1 MILPDAPAGGRPAV
15 SGRVDP
21 TRDGLRA
28 AGNGRTVESMSD
40 TPTVALLGTGIMGA
54 GMARNLLAAGLPTR
68 VWNRSPG
75 KAAPLAEAGAE
86 VAASP
91 AEAVAGADI
100 VVTMLRDGDTVAEAM
115 AAAAPGLSAGQLWL
129 QTTTVGVEAAARL
142 AELASGHGLV
152 LVDAPVLGTRQPA
165 EQGQLLIFAAG
176 PAEARERSAPV
187 LDAVGR
193 KTVWLGDDPGAAS
206 ASRLKLVANSWVL
219 AITTATGEV
228 MAMAKALDVD
238 PQAFLDAIE
247 GGPLDSPY
255 LRAKSA
261 AILNDEWDPN
271 FTVSNAG
278 KDADLI
284 VAAGRSHGARLDIAE
299 AVAARMHRAAQLGHG
314 ERDMAAAYF
323 ASFD

>member
-1 MILPDAPAGGRPAV
+1 M
-15 SGRVDP
+15 
-21 TRDGLRA
+21 
-28 AGNGRTVESMSD
+28 NE

-68 VWNRSPG
+68 VWNRTPE

-86 VAASP
+86 VASTP
-91 AEAVAGADI
+91 ADAVAGADV
-100 VVTMLRDGDTVAEAM
+100 VVTMLRDGDTVADTIT
-115 AAAAPGLSAGQLWL
+115 AAAPGLAAGQLWL
-129 QTTTVGVEAAARL
+129 QTTTVGIEATARL
-142 AELASGHGLV
+142 AELATEHGLV

-176 PAEARERSAPV
+176 PEEARGRSAPV
-187 LDAVGR
+187 FDAVGR
-193 KTVWLGDDPGAAS
+193 KTVWLGDDPAAGA

-219 AITTATGEV
+219 AITSATGEA
-228 MAMAKALDVD
+228 MALAKALDVD
-238 PQAFLDAIE
+238 PQGFLDAIE
-247 GGPLDSPY
+247 GGPLDLPY

-261 AILNDEWDPN
+261 AILNGEWEPS

-284 VAAGRSHGARLDIAE
+284 VAAGRANGARLDVAE
-299 AVAARMHRAAQLGHG
+299 AVAARMHRAEQLGHG
-314 ERDMAAAYF
+314 EQDMAAAYF

>member
-1 MILPDAPAGGRPAV
+1 
-15 SGRVDP
+15 
-21 TRDGLRA
+21 
-28 AGNGRTVESMSD
+28 MSD

-68 VWNRSPG
+68 VWNRTPA
-75 KAAPLAEAGAE
+75 KAEPLAEAGAE
-86 VAASP
+86 VASSP
-91 AEAVAGADI
+91 ADAVSGADV
-100 VVTMLRDGDTVAEAM
+100 VVTMMRDGDTVAETM
-115 AAAAPGLSAGQLWL
+115 RAAAPGLAEGQLWL

-142 AELASGHGLV
+142 ADVAEQYGLV

-187 LDAVGR
+187 FDAVGR
-193 KTVWLGDDPGAAS
+193 KTVWLGDDPGAGA

-219 AITTATGEV
+219 AITSATGE
-228 MAMAKALDVD
+228 ALALAKALDVD
-238 PQAFLDAIE
+238 PRGFLDAIE
-247 GGPLDSPY
+247 GGPLDLPY

-261 AILNDEWDPN
+261 AILKDEWEPS

-284 VAAGRSHGARLDIAE
+284 VAAGRAHGARLDVAE
-299 AVAARMHRAAQLGHG
+299 AVAARMHRAEQQGHG